1 MKLTKLHM
9 FLILLLGLV
18 LASLGRNLTE
28 GYDNANIEYSREQ
41 QGKGRNTQ
49 HYDPFK
55 NDVIEQG
62 AESMSKN
69 QSGTKQGI
77 SKNQSGTKQGISKS
91 QIPKGQEEMYVLKSE
106 NEGMSVDKCPKCP
119 IPEREK
125 ECPPCKPCGRCP
137 EPAFECKKVPNYN
150 VSNVSN
156 KLPVPML
163 NSFADFN

>member
-1 MKLTKLHM
+1 MKLTKLHI

-18 LASLGRNLTE
+18 LASLGRNLAE
-28 GYDNANIEYSREQ
+28 GYDNANMEYSREQ

-49 HYDPFK
+49 QYDPFK

-62 AESMSKN
+62 AESMSKKP
-69 QSGTKQGI
+69 SGTKQGI
-77 SKNQSGTKQGISKS
+77 PKS
-91 QIPKGQEEMYVLKSE
+91 QIPKGQEDMYILKSE

-156 KLPVPML
+156 KLPIPML

>member
-1 MKLTKLHM
+1 MKLTKLHI

-18 LASLGRNLTE
+18 LASLGRNLAE
-28 GYDNANIEYSREQ
+28 GYDNANMEYSREQ

-49 HYDPFK
+49 HYDPFNNK
-55 NDVIEQG
+55 AKKPHGANQG
-62 AESMSKN
+62 V
-69 QSGTKQGI
+69 
-77 SKNQSGTKQGISKS
+77 SKS
-91 QIPKGQEEMYVLKSE
+91 QIPAGQEDMYILKSE
-106 NEGMSVDKCPKCP
+106 VEQMNAGNCPKCP
-119 IPEREK
+119 VSEKEK

-156 KLPVPML
+156 NLPVPML

>member
-1 MKLTKLHM
+1 MKLTKLHI

-18 LASLGRNLTE
+18 LASLGRNLAE
-28 GYDNANIEYSREQ
+28 GYDNANMEYSREQ

-49 HYDPFK
+49 HYDPFNNKAK
-55 NDVIEQG
+55 NPEKGV
-62 AESMSKN
+62 
-69 QSGTKQGI
+69 
-77 SKNQSGTKQGISKS
+77 SKS
-91 QIPKGQEEMYVLKSE
+91 QIPAGQEDMYILKSE
-106 NEGMSVDKCPKCP
+106 VEQMNAGNCPKCP
-119 IPEREK
+119 VSEKEK

-156 KLPVPML
+156 NLPVPML

>member
-18 LASLGRNLTE
+18 LASLGRNLAE

-41 QGKGRNTQ
+41 QGKGRNTR

-69 QSGTKQGI
+69 PSGTNQGISKNPSGTKQGM
-77 SKNQSGTKQGISKS
+77 SKNPSGTKQGISKS

-106 NEGMSVDKCPKCP
+106 NEGMSVDKCP
-119 IPEREK
+119 
-125 ECPPCKPCGRCP
+125 
-137 EPAFECKKVPNYN
+137 
-150 VSNVSN
+150 
-156 KLPVPML
+156 
-163 NSFADFN
+163 